1 MPPKRSRIAC
11 ERFFCI
17 LPIVQLGELSELRS
31 RRACGLTFLTPR
43 QWVKGDF
50 KKTKSPSALGSWFC
64 VSVKVL
70 VSICS
75 LRSAIPPHYLDR
87 THGRAIRKAVLRSS
101 CRLAQRS
108 LFETSVNAHY
118 VFLKTS
124 KRVFRKCA
132 FRFSKRNHPRVTK
145 ERRAHLYKLKKF
157 VWHSPRVKN
166 SPPRRERIRILANVC
181 ANFRTPAINH
191 FCDWIKILSFLL
203 RVDQIPILD
212 IIEF

>member
-1 MPPKRSRIAC
+1 MS
-11 ERFFCI
+11 
-17 LPIVQLGELSELRS
+17 
-31 RRACGLTFLTPR
+31 
-43 QWVKGDF
+43 
-50 KKTKSPSALGSWFC
+50 
-64 VSVKVL
+64 SVKVL

-101 CRLAQRS
+101 CRLAQRKS
-108 LFETSVNAHY
+108 FETSVNAHY

-145 ERRAHLYKLKKF
+145 ERRAYSTNSK
-157 VWHSPRVKN
+157 VCVRSPRVKKFAPQEGTN
-166 SPPRRERIRILANVC
+166 S
-181 ANFRTPAINH
+181 NFSKCMRQLPHASDKS

>member
-1 MPPKRSRIAC
+1 M
-11 ERFFCI
+11 
-17 LPIVQLGELSELRS
+17 
-31 RRACGLTFLTPR
+31 
-43 QWVKGDF
+43 
-50 KKTKSPSALGSWFC
+50 
-64 VSVKVL
+64 
-70 VSICS
+70 SICS
-75 LRSAIPPHYLDR
+75 FGPLSLPITLTEPMAEPSAKRFYDQAAGLR
-87 THGRAIRKAVLRSS
+87 KE
-101 CRLAQRS
+101 S

-145 ERRAHLYKLKKF
+145 ERRGRTLQTQK
-157 VWHSPRVKN
+157 VCVRSPRVKKFAPQEGTN
-166 SPPRRERIRILANVC
+166 S
-181 ANFRTPAINH
+181 NFSKCMRQLPHASDKS

>member
-1 MPPKRSRIAC
+1 MS
-11 ERFFCI
+11 
-17 LPIVQLGELSELRS
+17 
-31 RRACGLTFLTPR
+31 
-43 QWVKGDF
+43 
-50 KKTKSPSALGSWFC
+50 
-64 VSVKVL
+64 SVKVL

-101 CRLAQRS
+101 CRLAQKS

-145 ERRAHLYKLKKF
+145 ERRAHLQTQK
-157 VWHSPRVKN
+157 VCVRSPRVKKN
-166 SPPRRERIRILANVC
+166 SLPRRKRIRILANVC
-181 ANFRTPAINH
+181 ANFCAPSINY
-191 FCDWIKILSFLL
+191 FRNRIEVFNFLL
-203 RVDQIPILD
+203 SVDQIPGFN
-212 IIEF
+212 IIKF

>member
-1 MPPKRSRIAC
+1 MS
-11 ERFFCI
+11 
-17 LPIVQLGELSELRS
+17 
-31 RRACGLTFLTPR
+31 
-43 QWVKGDF
+43 
-50 KKTKSPSALGSWFC
+50 
-64 VSVKVL
+64 SVKVL

-145 ERRAHLYKLKKF
+145 ERRAHLYKLKK
-157 VWHSPRVKN
+157 VCVRSPRVKN
-166 SPPRRERIRILANVC
+166 SLPRRERIRILANVC

>member
-1 MPPKRSRIAC
+1 M
-11 ERFFCI
+11 
-17 LPIVQLGELSELRS
+17 QLGELSELRS

-50 KKTKSPSALGSWFC
+50 KDKIAFGFRVLVLF
-64 VSVKVL
+64 SVKVL
-70 VSICS
+70 SICS

-157 VWHSPRVKN
+157 VCDSEGKKFA
-166 SPPRRERIRILANVC
+166 PRRERIRILANVC

-191 FCDWIKILSFLL
+191 FCDWIKILSFAPRGSDPHSRYHRVLL
-203 RVDQIPILD
+203 LALRSQNRHRT
-212 IIEF
+212 

>member
-1 MPPKRSRIAC
+1 MH
-11 ERFFCI
+11 

-50 KKTKSPSALGSWFC
+50 KKTKSPSALGSWF
-64 VSVKVL
+64 VSSVKVL

-87 THGRAIRKAVLRSS
+87 THGRAIRKAFLRSS

-132 FRFSKRNHPRVTK
+132 FRFSKRNHPSDEGTK
-145 ERRAHLYKLKKF
+145 GALYKLKSLCALSEGKKIR
-157 VWHSPRVKN
+157 SQEGTN
-166 SPPRRERIRILANVC
+166 S
-181 ANFRTPAINH
+181 NFSKCMRQLPHAS
-191 FCDWIKILSFLL
+191 DKSFL
-203 RVDQIPILD
+203 RLD
-212 IIEF
+212 

>member
-1 MPPKRSRIAC
+1 MS
-11 ERFFCI
+11 
-17 LPIVQLGELSELRS
+17 
-31 RRACGLTFLTPR
+31 
-43 QWVKGDF
+43 
-50 KKTKSPSALGSWFC
+50 
-64 VSVKVL
+64 SVKVL

-145 ERRAHLYKLKKF
+145 ERRAHSTNSK
-157 VWHSPRVKN
+157 VCVRSPRVKKFAPQEGTN
-166 SPPRRERIRILANVC
+166 S
-181 ANFRTPAINH
+181 NFSKCMRQLPHASDKS